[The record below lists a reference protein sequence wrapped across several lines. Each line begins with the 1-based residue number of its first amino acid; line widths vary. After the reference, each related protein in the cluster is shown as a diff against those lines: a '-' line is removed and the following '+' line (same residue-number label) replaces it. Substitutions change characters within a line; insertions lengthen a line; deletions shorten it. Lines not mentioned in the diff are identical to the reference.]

1 MLLFLY
7 IPLRN
12 DCRVV
17 TSIEAQLYN
26 LLKFLA
32 FLEANRLFFLEGNIL
47 PRLPSYLTTTSS
59 TNSLHLFKNIKTKR
73 SGLKIH
79 IM

>member
-47 PRLPSYLTTTSS
+47 PRLPSYLTTTKFHEFTSP
-59 TNSLHLFKNIKTKR
+59 LQEHKD
-73 SGLKIH
+73 
-79 IM
+79 